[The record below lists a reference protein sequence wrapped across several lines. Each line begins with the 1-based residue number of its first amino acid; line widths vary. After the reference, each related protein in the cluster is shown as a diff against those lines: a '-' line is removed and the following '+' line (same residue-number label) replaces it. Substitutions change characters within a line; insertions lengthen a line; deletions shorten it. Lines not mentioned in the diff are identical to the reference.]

1 MRLARHGDRA
11 AFAEIVR
18 RREPW
23 IRNLMRRL
31 CGQPSLADDLAQD
44 AFFTAWRAVPKLE
57 SPERFAAWLKRIAI
71 NTWLQ
76 HARRRDPLREPE
88 PLEDTSARQNNAGL
102 RMDLDRALSELNDDA
117 RVCVVLAYH
126 ESMTH
131 DEIAALTGL
140 PLGTVKSHVR
150 RGAEKLR
157 GLLEAYD
164 VAASE

>member
-23 IRNLMRRL
+23 LRNLMRRL

-44 AFFTAWRAVPKLE
+44 AFFLAWQAIPRLE
-57 SPERFAAWLKRIAI
+57 SAERFAAWLKRIAI

-88 PLEDTSARQNNAGL
+88 ELGETSARQTNAGL
-102 RMDLDRALSELNDDA
+102 CMDLDRALRELAEDA

-157 GLLEAYD
+157 GLLDAYD
-164 VAASE
+164 HATTE